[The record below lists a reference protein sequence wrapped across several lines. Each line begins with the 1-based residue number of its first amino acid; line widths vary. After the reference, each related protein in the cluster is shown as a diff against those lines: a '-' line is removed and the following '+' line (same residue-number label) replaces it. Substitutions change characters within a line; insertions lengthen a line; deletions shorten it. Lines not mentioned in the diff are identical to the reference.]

1 MTSQGDLQL
10 ETLDMESYLSRLA
23 SSAPTPG
30 GGAVAGLTG
39 AQAAALLSMVCN
51 LSRGERFAEVRDLVD
66 DINETCETARY
77 RLMILAND
85 DARVFAGVM
94 SAYALKKSS
103 EAEKSDRAIAI
114 QLALAAAAEVPMK
127 VMKETS
133 LLLPL
138 ADSLADI
145 GNSNLISDIGV
156 AVHLIDA
163 TLYSARLNILINTRH
178 LKDMALVK
186 GFDDSIAQI
195 LENLEL
201 LKPRVLD
208 KVNKG
213 LQEK

>member
-39 AQAAALLSMVCN
+39 AQAAAARRPARRKRN

-133 LLLPL
+133 FLLPL

-163 TLYSARLNILINTRH
+163 TLYSARF